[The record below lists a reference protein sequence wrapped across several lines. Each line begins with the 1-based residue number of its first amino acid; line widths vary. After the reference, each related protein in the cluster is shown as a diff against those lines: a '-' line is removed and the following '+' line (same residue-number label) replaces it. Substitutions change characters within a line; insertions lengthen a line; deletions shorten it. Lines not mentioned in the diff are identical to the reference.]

1 MKGSALLLA
10 CLLFAGA
17 SAQADVLLLD
27 SIQNAPPNSA
37 SGVQRPRSG
46 ASMEG
51 VRAAYGEPTSIRE
64 AVGDPPITRWV
75 YPQYTVYFE
84 YDRVIEVV
92 VHR

>member
-1 MKGSALLLA
+1 LLLA
-10 CLLFAGA
+10 ACLLCAST

-27 SIQNAPPNSA
+27 AIQSTPPNDQ
-37 SGVQRPRSG
+37 SGIQRPRSG
-46 ASMEG
+46 ASMDS
-51 VRAAYGEPTSIRE
+51 VRAAYGEPTSTME